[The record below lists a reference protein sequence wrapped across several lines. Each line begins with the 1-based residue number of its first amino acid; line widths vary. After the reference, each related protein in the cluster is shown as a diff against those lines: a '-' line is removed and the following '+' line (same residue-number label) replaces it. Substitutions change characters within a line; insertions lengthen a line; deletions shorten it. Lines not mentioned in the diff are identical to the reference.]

1 MLRILDGMAAGREHI
16 ARLRAGLEPPLT
28 PDLRSRLRELF
39 GRELTPQEAVAQ
51 IIADVRRRGD
61 AALRE
66 YTRRIDGITLD
77 TFIAD
82 AAAIEAAYQ
91 TMPADLREALHQ
103 AAERIRAFHERE
115 PRHSWLEWDA
125 EGGALGQLLRPLR
138 RVGVYVPGG
147 RAAYPSSLLMT
158 VIPAQVAGVEDIVVT
173 TPPGPQGRGSPTVL
187 AAARV
192 VGLERVFL
200 LGGAQAV
207 AAMAFGTETVPRV
220 DKIFGAGGLFV
231 TLAKKQV
238 YGEVGIDGL
247 YGPTETLIIADETAD
262 PALAAADLL
271 AQAEH
276 DPLATPLL
284 ITPSRRLAEAVQAE
298 VERQRVAL
306 ERADVIAAAL
316 RGQGAIIV
324 VASLDEAL
332 TLADEFAP
340 EHLCLSVAEPWPLV
354 GRVHNAGGI
363 FVGEGAAEALGDYI
377 LGPSHAMPTGG
388 TARFASPL
396 HVRDFL
402 KVTSLFAPAEPTVRH
417 LAAAAQT
424 IACAEGLTAHAAA
437 IAARDA
443 AFQNS
448 PQRTQRAQRFSD
460 VTTHVPTKVARH
472 RPSAPG
478 RPSPTGGVG
487 AGRRP
492 ARRAQGG

>member
-1 MLRILDGMAAGREHI
+1 
-16 ARLRAGLEPPLT
+16 
-28 PDLRSRLRELF
+28 
-39 GRELTPQEAVAQ
+39 
-51 IIADVRRRGD
+51 
-61 AALRE
+61 
-66 YTRRIDGITLD
+66 
-77 TFIAD
+77 
-82 AAAIEAAYQ
+82 
-91 TMPADLREALHQ
+91 
-103 AAERIRAFHERE
+103 
-115 PRHSWLEWDA
+115 
-125 EGGALGQLLRPLR
+125 
-138 RVGVYVPGG
+138 
-147 RAAYPSSLLMT
+147 MT
-158 VIPAQVAGVEDIVVT
+158 VVPAQVAGVEEIVVT

-220 DKIFGAGGLFV
+220 DKIFGAAGLFV

-284 ITPSRRLAEAVQAE
+284 ITPSRRLAEAVQEE
-298 VERQRVAL
+298 VERQLSVL
-306 ERADVIAAAL
+306 ERAEIIATAL

-324 VASLDEAL
+324 VAGLDEAL
-332 TLADEFAP
+332 ALADEFAP

-354 GRVHNAGGI
+354 GRVRNAGGI

-377 LGPSHAMPTGG
+377 LGPSHVMPTGG

-396 HVRDFL
+396 HVRDFM
-402 KVTSLFAPAEPTVRH
+402 KVTSLFAPAEPSVRR

-437 IAARDA
+437 IAARGA
-443 AFQNS
+443 KGS
-448 PQRTQRAQRFSD
+448 PL
-460 VTTHVPTKVARH
+460 
-472 RPSAPG
+472 
-478 RPSPTGGVG
+478 
-487 AGRRP
+487 
-492 ARRAQGG
+492 